1 MGDDVMSNAASAP
14 TQLALG
20 VDDFI
25 QGALI
30 IGAPPADFEHLS
42 GASRFFSF
50 LAQAGAESGVAP
62 AAGKEERILLYL
74 PKGKRRR
81 DYAFALA
88 AEHLGQSGTLAVVGQ
103 RTGGIKAARKALRRY
118 FKDVHVR
125 SVGNHCQLLTA
136 HGALTGAVD
145 MATWRTQSQL
155 ELGFD
160 IYGYPGTFSEGRLDE
175 GTQRLLE
182 VLELPSKGSLLDL
195 ACGCGVIGVWA
206 KRKEPALAVTLSDI
220 DHLSLAASKETAN
233 AAGAEVECIAADGVV
248 AGRTYDVIVTNPP
261 FHQGVQT
268 DYDTTE
274 RFLRDVPKAL
284 NPGGRFWLVANN
296 FLPYEG
302 WLKDNFGDHVAKRF
316 EDKRFKVYE
325 AWR

>member
-1 MGDDVMSNAASAP
+1 MGEGPSAP
-14 TQLALG
+14 TQLALQ
-20 VDDFI
+20 VDGFTE
-25 QGALI
+25 GALI
-30 IGAPPADFEHLS
+30 IGAPPADFEYLS

-50 LAQAGAESGVAP
+50 LQQPGAECGLAP
-62 AAGKEERILLYL
+62 ALGEEPRVLLYL

-88 AEHLGQSGTLAVVGQ
+88 AERLAQTGTLAVVGE
-103 RTGGIKAARKALRRY
+103 RNGGIKAARKALRRY

-136 HGALTGAVD
+136 HGALSGAVD
-145 MATWRTQSQL
+145 MSEWRSQSRL

-175 GTQRLLE
+175 GTQRLLQ
-182 VLELPSKGSLLDL
+182 VLELPAQGKLLDL
-195 ACGCGVIGVWA
+195 ASGCGVIGVWA
-206 KRKEPALAVTLSDI
+206 KKKQPGLAVTLSDI
-220 DHLSLAASKETAN
+220 DHLSIAASKETA
-233 AAGAEVECIAADGVV
+233 AGAEAEVECIAADGIP
-248 AGRTYDVIVTNPP
+248 AGRTFDVIVTNPP

-268 DYDTTE
+268 EYETTE
-274 RFLRDVPKAL
+274 RFLSDVPKAL

-302 WLKDNFGDHVAKRF
+302 WLKDNFADRVAKRF

-325 AWR
+325 AWAP

>member
-1 MGDDVMSNAASAP
+1 MDSGPSAP

-20 VDDFI
+20 VDGFI
-25 QGALI
+25 DGALI
-30 IGAPPADFEHLS
+30 IGAPSADMPHLG
-42 GASRFFSF
+42 GAARFFSF
-50 LAQAGAESGVAP
+50 LEQPGAECGAAP
-62 AAGKEERILLYL
+62 SPGDEERILLYL

-88 AEHLGQSGTLAVVGQ
+88 AERLGESGMLAVVGE
-103 RTGGIKAARKALRRY
+103 RSAGIKAARKALRRY
-118 FKDVHVR
+118 FKNVHVR

-136 HGALTGAVD
+136 QGAMSGAVE
-145 MATWRTQSQL
+145 MADWKTQSRL

-206 KRKEPALAVTLSDI
+206 KRQEPALNVILSDI
-220 DHLSLAASKETAN
+220 DHLSLAASKETA
-233 AAGAEVECIAADGVV
+233 AGADAEVECIAADGVV
-248 AGRTYDVIVTNPP
+248 AGRRYDIIVTNPP

-268 DYDTTE
+268 EYDTTE
-274 RFLRDVPKAL
+274 RFLRDVPSAL
-284 NPGGRFWLVANN
+284 NPSGRFWLVANH

-302 WLKDNFGDHVAKRF
+302 WLKENFGDHVAKRF